1 MKAGII
7 MGENYLE
14 REDYN
19 GKEIT
24 EEEMGRGNSERG
36 IIEWGLMKNR
46 ILGGGSKSK
55 GE

>member
-14 REDYN
+14 WEEDN

-24 EEEMGRGNSERG
+24 EEEMGRENSERG

-55 GE
+55 G